1 MIVPVTHI
9 SPLITIR
16 RSRLLPEKGQVFVR
30 AGQKV
35 TATDVIGEVLLPG
48 DHLIVDVRRALG
60 LTRPGEAE
68 KLIDRHTGER
78 LQKGD
83 IIAETSGILPRVV
96 RSSADC
102 QIVAIANGQ
111 VVLETTPV
119 KQAIKAGFNGTVTE
133 VMPERGAVIE
143 TNGVLVQGVWGNQQ
157 ADYGLLLVLAKT
169 PDEELTRGRLDV
181 SMRGA
186 VVLAG
191 HAAQPDALQAA
202 AELPLRA
209 LILASMSADLIPL
222 ASSLSVPILLIEGF
236 GRIPMNDAA
245 YQLIASNE
253 KRDVCVNA
261 CSWNPLTGDRPEI
274 IIPLPAAGLETRETA
289 ELTPGTRV
297 RILNL
302 PYQGRIGTI
311 VYVRP
316 GIATLPN
323 GLHAQVANVQLENDE
338 VVVIPLQNLD
348 VLE

>member
-1 MIVPVTHI
+1 MIVPVTHV

-16 RSRLLPEKGQVFVR
+16 RSRLLPEKGQVLVR

-35 TATDVIGEVLLPG
+35 IATDVVGEVLMPG

-68 KLIDRHTGER
+68 KLIDRHAGER

-83 IIAETSGILPRVV
+83 VIAETTGILPRVV
-96 RSSADC
+96 RSSVDC
-102 QIVAIANGQ
+102 QIVAVANGQ
-111 VVLETTPV
+111 VVLETQPV
-119 KQAIKAGFNGTVTE
+119 KLSVKAGFNGTVTE

-169 PDEELTRGRLDV
+169 PDEELTRARLDV

-191 HAAQPDALQAA
+191 HASQPDALQAA

-209 LILASMSADLIPL
+209 LILASMSADLINL
-222 ASSLSVPILLIEGF
+222 ASSLPVPILLLEGF

-245 YQLIASNE
+245 FRLLSGNE
-253 KRDVCVNA
+253 KRDICVNA
-261 CSWNPLTGDRPEI
+261 CNWNPLSGERPEI
-274 IIPLPAAGLETRETA
+274 IIPLPANGLESRETA
-289 ELTPGTRV
+289 ELVPETRV
-297 RILNL
+297 RILST
-302 PYQGRIGTI
+302 PYQGQTGTI